1 MKCVKCGAEMKEG
14 CIYCS
19 VCGNEAQIVPDY
31 SVLEDDYLRSLLTE
45 EERAAKKEQ
54 QAPDKKNIQIQLEK
68 SQMGKSQMRK
78 SQRRVAAR
86 KNGYGSSLSSFL
98 SRQLWQEF

>member
-31 SVLEDDYLRSLLTE
+31 SVLEDDYLRKLLKE
-45 EERAAKKEQ
+45 ENQPTKGKN
-54 QAPDKKNIQIQLEK
+54 QANKTDKKNQAK
-68 SQMGKSQMRK
+68 H
-78 SQRRVAAR
+78 
-86 KNGYGSSLSSFL
+86 SSSHMSNKIPIIIVCCILVIAITAGIH
-98 SRQLWQEF
+98 RQEL

>member
-31 SVLEDDYLRSLLTE
+31 SVLEEDYLRYLLTE
-45 EERAAKKEQ
+45 EERTAKKEQ
-54 QAPDKKNIQIQLEK
+54 QTPEQKKHSN
-68 SQMGKSQMRK
+68 SNGKK
-78 SQRRVAAR
+78 
-86 KNGYGSSLSSFL
+86 
-98 SRQLWQEF
+98 